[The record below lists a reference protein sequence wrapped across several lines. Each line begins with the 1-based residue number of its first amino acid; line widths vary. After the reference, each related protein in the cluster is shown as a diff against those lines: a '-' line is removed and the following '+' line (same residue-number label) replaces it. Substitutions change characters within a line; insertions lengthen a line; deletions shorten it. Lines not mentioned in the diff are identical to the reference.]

1 MILKNNFMRTV
12 PLLIG
17 FALINVVMLSSCGGG
32 GDDSPPPPNEANLA
46 VTTDPAN
53 GTVQPPALGPYNLK
67 VTITSAMPANGV
79 KIEISAKKDDG
90 SNTVFFSTSVNR
102 TASVS
107 DFTITGT
114 PAATQCLVETKVTS
128 LTKPTNVWS
137 GSYRYSSK

>member
-1 MILKNNFMRTV
+1 MRTA
-12 PLLIG
+12 LFLTG
-17 FALINVVMLSSCGGG
+17 FALVNLVMMSSCGGG
-32 GDDSPPPPNEANLA
+32 GDDPPPPNEANLA

-67 VTITSAMPANGV
+67 VTITSAMPPNGV
-79 KIEISAKKDDG
+79 KIEVSAKKDDG

-102 TASVS
+102 TTAVS

-128 LTKPTNVWS
+128 LTKPSNQWS

>member
-1 MILKNNFMRTV
+1 MILKNNFMRTI
-12 PLLIG
+12 LLLTV
-17 FALINVVMLSSCGGG
+17 FALVDVVIMSSCGGG
-32 GDDSPPPPNEANLA
+32 SDDPPPPNEANLS

-67 VTITSAMPANGV
+67 VTVTSAMPPNGV
-79 KIEISAKKDDG
+79 KIEVSAKKDDG

-102 TASVS
+102 TTSVS

-128 LTKPTNVWS
+128 LTKPSNQWS

>member
-1 MILKNNFMRTV
+1 MILKNNFMRTA
-12 PLLIG
+12 LLLVG
-17 FALINVVMLSSCGGG
+17 LALVNVVMSSCGGG
-32 GDDSPPPPNEANLA
+32 SDDPPPPNEANLA

-67 VTITSAMPANGV
+67 VSITSAMPPNGV
-79 KIEISAKKDDG
+79 KIEINAKKDDG

-102 TASVS
+102 TSAVN

-128 LTKPTNVWS
+128 LTKSTNVWT

>member
-12 PLLIG
+12 LFLFG
-17 FALINVVMLSSCGGG
+17 FALINVITLSSCGGG

-67 VTITSAMPANGV
+67 VTVTSAMPPNGV
-79 KIEISAKKDDG
+79 KIEVSAKKDDG

-102 TASVS
+102 TTAIS

-114 PAATQCLVETKVTS
+114 PAATQCLVETTVTS
-128 LTKPTNVWS
+128 LTKPSNQWS

>member
-1 MILKNNFMRTV
+1 MMILKNNFMRTM
-12 PLLIG
+12 LLLTG
-17 FALINVVMLSSCGGG
+17 FALVNVVMMSSCGGG
-32 GDDSPPPPNEANLA
+32 SDDPPPPNEANLA

-67 VTITSAMPANGV
+67 VTVTSAMPPNGV
-79 KIEISAKKDDG
+79 KIEVSAKKDDG

-102 TASVS
+102 TTAVS

-114 PAATQCLVETKVTS
+114 PAATQCLVEINVTS
-128 LTKPTNVWS
+128 LTKSTNQWS

>member
-1 MILKNNFMRTV
+1 
-12 PLLIG
+12 
-17 FALINVVMLSSCGGG
+17 MLSSCGGG

>member
-1 MILKNNFMRTV
+1 MILKNNFVRTV
-12 PLLIG
+12 LLFIG
-17 FALINVVMLSSCGGG
+17 FALLNVATMSSCGGG
-32 GDDSPPPPNEANLA
+32 SDDPPPPNEANLA

-67 VTITSAMPANGV
+67 VTVTSALPPNGV
-79 KIEISAKKDDG
+79 KIEVSAKKDDG

-102 TASVS
+102 TTSVS

-128 LTKPTNVWS
+128 LTKPSNQWS

>member
-1 MILKNNFMRTV
+1 MILKNNFMRTA
-12 PLLIG
+12 LLLVG
-17 FALINVVMLSSCGGG
+17 FLLVNVVMSSCGGG
-32 GDDSPPPPNEANLA
+32 SEDPPPPNEANLA

-67 VTITSAMPANGV
+67 VSITSTMPPNGV
-79 KIEISAKKDDG
+79 KIEINAKKDDG
-90 SNTVFFSTSVNR
+90 SNTVFFSNSVNR
-102 TASVS
+102 TSAVN

-128 LTKPTNVWS
+128 LTKSTNVWS

>member
-12 PLLIG
+12 LLFIG
-17 FALINVVMLSSCGGG
+17 FALINSVTLSSCGGG
-32 GDDSPPPPNEANLA
+32 SDDPPPPNEANLA

-53 GTVQPPALGPYNLK
+53 ETVQPPALGPYNLK
-67 VTITSAMPANGV
+67 VTITSAMPPNGV
-79 KIEISAKKDDG
+79 KIEVSAKKDDG

-102 TASVS
+102 TTAVS
-107 DFTITGT
+107 DFSITGT

>member
-1 MILKNNFMRTV
+1 MRTV
-12 PLLIG
+12 LLLTG
-17 FALINVVMLSSCGGG
+17 FVLVNVVMMSSCGGG
-32 GDDSPPPPNEANLA
+32 SDDPPPPNEANLA

-53 GTVQPPALGPYNLK
+53 GAVQPPALGPYNMK
-67 VTITSAMPANGV
+67 VTITSAMPPNGV
-79 KIEISAKKDDG
+79 KIEVSAKKDDG

-102 TASVS
+102 TTSVS

-128 LTKPTNVWS
+128 LTKSSNQWS